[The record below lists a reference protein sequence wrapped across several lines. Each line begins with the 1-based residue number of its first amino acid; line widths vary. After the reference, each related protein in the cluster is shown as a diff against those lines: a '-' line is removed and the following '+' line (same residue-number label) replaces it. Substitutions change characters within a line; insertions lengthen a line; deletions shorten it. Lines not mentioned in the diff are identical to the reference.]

1 MSTDAGLTYQAAGVA
16 PGEGLLGGLL
26 CWVNRTAALRPG
38 VGRPLVPNGY
48 FASVVQLT
56 EDLGLAICTDGVG
69 TKVLVA
75 EMLGKYDTI
84 GIDCVAM
91 NVNDLLCVGAE
102 PVALVDYI
110 ATCRA
115 DAGVLA
121 EIGEGLYEGA
131 RQANVSIPGGELA
144 QLPEIIRGVRPDSGV
159 DLVGTAVGVV
169 HPDRILTGAEAAA
182 GDAVIGLASS
192 GIHSNG
198 LTLARRA

>member
-1 MSTDAGLTYQAAGVA
+1 MVTEPDLTYRTGGVA

-38 VGRPLVPNGY
+38 AGRPLLPNGY
-48 FASVVQLT
+48 FANVVQLT
-56 EDLGLAICTDGVG
+56 GELGLAICTDGVG

-102 PVALVDYI
+102 PVALVDYL

-115 DAGVLA
+115 EAGVLA
-121 EIGEGLYEGA
+121 EIGKGMYEGA
-131 RQANVSIPGGELA
+131 RHASVPIRAGELA
-144 QLPEIIRGVRPDSGV
+144 R
-159 DLVGTAVGVV
+159 
-169 HPDRILTGAEAAA
+169 
-182 GDAVIGLASS
+182 
-192 GIHSNG
+192 
-198 LTLARRA
+198 